1 MKSGSQ
7 RSMAGAWYAVLLLG
21 MLYIVAFVDRVI
33 LALLIQPLRAEFAI
47 SDTQISLLI
56 GFTFALFYALVG
68 LPIGR
73 MADRINRHRLILA
86 STAIWAACTFA
97 SGFATSFW
105 MLCLLRIGVAVGEAA
120 LSPSA
125 ISMIGDLFPPSRRGA
140 ATSLYMSLGALGAT
154 GGYILG
160 GLMVGAIG
168 QVDAV
173 TVPLIGAMKPWQFT
187 FILVSLPA
195 VALGLLFLATV
206 REPARPAVAPEAP
219 PSRALAWTAP
229 MWRPLI
235 ILFFAGS
242 IGQTM
247 VHGAGTWAPTLLV
260 RDYGWTIGAAGV
272 RVGLITMV
280 CGVGGMMLWPIFAER
295 WARAGRA
302 DALPLTLAIG
312 VGAGAALIAACA
324 FAPGAPAFQIL
335 YGAAMFMLMGTGVLL
350 MVAIQAFAPSSM
362 RGELMALC
370 LLLTGLIALGIGPTL
385 VPLAGEWIG
394 AADGELK
401 PGYVAIAL
409 LTGPIA
415 TALAL
420 WCRRGLVGL
429 ARAGDAL

>member
-1 MKSGSQ
+1 MESESRTGSM
-7 RSMAGAWYAVLLLG
+7 RAWYAVVLLG

-73 MADRINRHRLILA
+73 MADRINRRRLILA
-86 STAIWAACTFA
+86 STVIWAACTFG
-97 SGFATSFW
+97 SGFATSFG

-125 ISMIGDLFPPSRRGA
+125 ISMIGDLFPPSRRAA
-140 ATSLYMSLGALGAT
+140 ATSVYMALGALGAT

-168 QVDAV
+168 QIDSVS
-173 TVPLIGAMKPWQFT
+173 VPLIGAVKPWQFT

-195 VALGLLFLATV
+195 VILGLIFLFTV
-206 REPARPAVAPEAP
+206 REPARPPVAPEAP
-219 PSRALAWTAP
+219 PSRALAWAAP
-229 MWRPLI
+229 LWRPLI
-235 ILFFAGS
+235 ILFLAGS
-242 IGQTM
+242 VGQTM
-247 VHGAGTWAPTLLV
+247 VHGAATWAPTLLV

-272 RVGLITMV
+272 RVGLVTMV

-295 WARAGRA
+295 WARSGRA

-312 VGAGAALIAACA
+312 VGGGALLVAACA
-324 FAPGAPAFQIL
+324 FAPGVVMFQIF
-335 YGAAMFMLMGTGVLL
+335 YGGAMFMLMGTGVLL

-370 LLLTGLIALGIGPTL
+370 LLLTGLIALGVGPTL
-385 VPLAGEWIG
+385 VPLAGQWIG

-409 LTGPIA
+409 IAGPLA
-415 TALAL
+415 TVLAL

-429 ARAGDAL
+429 ARAGDPL